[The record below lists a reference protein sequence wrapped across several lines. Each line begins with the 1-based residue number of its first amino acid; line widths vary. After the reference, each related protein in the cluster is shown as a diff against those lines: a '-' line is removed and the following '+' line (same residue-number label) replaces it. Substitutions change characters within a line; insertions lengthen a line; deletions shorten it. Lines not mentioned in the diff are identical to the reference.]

1 VVGWNSN
8 PGIQAVINGV
18 PAFVGSASLAAPV
31 ANLDLKLIENPSRP
45 DRQQWLN
52 DLCWTEWTQEEMEQG
67 IPQKLIASYLQ

>member
-1 VVGWNSN
+1 MKS
-8 PGIQAVINGV
+8 INNIKSDMQTYSDDDDGYV
-18 PAFVGSASLAAPV
+18 NVTNKRNKSSRI
-31 ANLDLKLIENPSRP
+31 IETPSRP